1 VSNNKK
7 LGMIYEQVYQKL
19 KARSNNVLTLE
30 RGRLYGIISEILG
43 ESNFESRKERTKAIC
58 NELNINS
65 NSFLNDDFQIVEQLL
80 SEVFTERQVS
90 FKIVPRSVKNFA
102 SQVIVGFNNHVSSN
116 SEEDSMKWL
125 VVAACMLVGVYACLQ
140 YLRRTEQE
148 QGRRS
153 SAPPQ
158 PSTPEVKTPPIPA
171 ELCLVV
177 PASEVSD
184 LIHSPDLKGDRLK
197 ELVNSASYFLCSSSK
212 EKIENIEKNLDSTN
226 EIIPVD
232 SLKDVYIRIS
242 IEDGREMIDKTIRY
256 EIKTN
261 LKDSQTYQIK
271 KLNCLR
277 TLSGLESFIRI

>member
-1 VSNNKK
+1 
-7 LGMIYEQVYQKL
+7 MIYEKVYENL
-19 KARSNNVLTLE
+19 KTRSNYVLKNE
-30 RGRLYGIISEILG
+30 RGRLYCIISEILG
-43 ESNFESRKERTKAIC
+43 ESHSPSRQEITRKIC
-58 NELNINS
+58 NGLNIND
-65 NSFLNDDFQIVEQLL
+65 NSFLSDDFQIVEQLL
-80 SEVFTERQVS
+80 SEVFTERQVP
-90 FKIVPRSVKNFA
+90 FKIVPRPVKNFA
-102 SQVIVGFNNHVSSN
+102 SQVIVGFNNHISSN

-125 VVAACMLVGVYACLQ
+125 VVTACMLVGVYACLQ
-140 YLRRTEQE
+140 YLTQKKPE

-184 LIHSPDLKGDRLK
+184 LSPGSLLKGDRLK
-197 ELVNSASYFLCSSSK
+197 KLVNSASYFLCSSK
-212 EKIENIEKNLDSTN
+212 KKIESIEGSLDLTN

-232 SLKDVYIRIS
+232 SLKDIYIRILV
-242 IEDGREMIDKTIRY
+242 EDGREMIDKTIRY

-261 LKDSQTYQIK
+261 LKDSQTYPIK

-277 TLSGLESFIRI
+277 TLSSLESFIRI

>member
-1 VSNNKK
+1 
-7 LGMIYEQVYQKL
+7 
-19 KARSNNVLTLE
+19 
-30 RGRLYGIISEILG
+30 
-43 ESNFESRKERTKAIC
+43 
-58 NELNINS
+58 
-65 NSFLNDDFQIVEQLL
+65 
-80 SEVFTERQVS
+80 
-90 FKIVPRSVKNFA
+90 
-102 SQVIVGFNNHVSSN
+102 
-116 SEEDSMKWL
+116 MKWL

-148 QGRRS
+148 QSKRS
-153 SAPPQ
+153 SASAPPQ
-158 PSTPEVKTPPIPA
+158 PPYNTPEVKTPPIPA